1 GEEGKAMRTP
11 HLIEGLDGKMADYDK
26 LIPPAA
32 VLDAEL
38 NKRIETRIR
47 AALTEQIL
55 REAGLEERVA
65 AAVAAVTKPDT
76 TALQNGIRQLF
87 EQQADAEWREHI
99 THIAGEFPK

>member
-1 GEEGKAMRTP
+1 MTKRMDAASDGLRAAIFETYAAMEENDSR
-11 HLIEGLDGKMADYDK
+11 DGVEHK
-26 LIPPAA
+26 
-32 VLDAEL
+32 L

-65 AAVAAVTKPDT
+65 AAVAAVTKPDA

-87 EQQADAEWREHI
+87 EQQPDAEWRDHI
-99 THIAGEFPK
+99 TDIAEEFSE